1 MKFSPYIVLLFVILA
16 SCGEI
21 KKSEASDNRNINHIT
36 TDKPIVGD
44 FDRDKYPILQNAI
57 QLKLGGELKESIEE
71 FNRAEK
77 VYGEMIPIYLNRGDV
92 FDQLGK
98 QNKAVSDFS
107 NCLKLDSTYLPALL
121 NRGLIYA
128 HSNQIEKA
136 LSDFNKAIELK
147 PTEPASYLN
156 RAIAYRESGEIGL
169 ACSDLKKAKSLGIT
183 EKYNSNMTDRL
194 IDELNC
200 KK

>member
-1 MKFSPYIVLLFVILA
+1 MKCSTYIILLLVILT

-21 KKSEASDNRNINHIT
+21 KKSETSDNRNIEHIT
-36 TDKPIVGD
+36 TDKPIVGE
-44 FDRDKYPILQNAI
+44 FDREKYPILQNAI
-57 QLKLGGELKESIEE
+57 LLKLDGELKESIEE

-77 VYGEMIPIYLNRGDV
+77 LYGEMIQIYLNRGDA

-98 QNKAVSDFS
+98 QYKAESDFS
-107 NCLKLDSTYLPALL
+107 SCLKIDSTYLPALL
-121 NRGLIYA
+121 NRGLVYT
-128 HSNQIEKA
+128 HSNRIEKA

-147 PTEPASYLN
+147 PTEPISYLN
-156 RAIAYRESGEIGL
+156 RAVAYRKSGKIDL

-183 EKYNSNMTDRL
+183 EKYNSDMTDKL
-194 IDELNC
+194 INELNC

>member
-1 MKFSPYIVLLFVILA
+1 MKFSTYIILLLLILT
-16 SCGEI
+16 SCVEM
-21 KKSEASDNRNINHIT
+21 KNSETSDNKNTEHIH

-44 FDRDKYPILQNAI
+44 FDREKYPILQNAI
-57 QLKLGGELKESIEE
+57 LLKLDGELKESIEE

-77 VYGEMIPIYLNRGDV
+77 EYGEMIQIYLNRGDA

-98 QNKAVSDFS
+98 QNKAESDFS

-121 NRGLIYA
+121 NRGLVYT
-128 HSNQIEKA
+128 HSNRIEKA

-156 RAIAYRESGEIGL
+156 RAVAYRKVNKTDL
-169 ACSDLKKAKSLGIT
+169 ACKDLKKAKSLGISK
-183 EKYNSNMTDRL
+183 KYNSDMADKM

-200 KK
+200 EK

>member
-1 MKFSPYIVLLFVILA
+1 MKISTYIVLLLVILA
-16 SCGEI
+16 SCGKI
-21 KKSEASDNRNINHIT
+21 KKSETSDNRHINHIT

-57 QLKLGGELKESIEE
+57 LLKLDGELKESIEE

-77 VYGEMIPIYLNRGDV
+77 VYGEMIPIYLNRGDA

-98 QNKAVSDFS
+98 QNKAESDFS
-107 NCLKLDSTYLPALL
+107 NCLKLDSTYLPTFL
-121 NRGLIYA
+121 NRGLVYT
-128 HSNQIEKA
+128 HSNRIEKA
-136 LSDFNKAIELK
+136 LFDFNNAIELK
-147 PTEPASYLN
+147 PTEPMSYLN
-156 RAIAYRESGEIGL
+156 RAIAYRESGKIGL

-183 EKYNSNMTDRL
+183 EKYNSDMTDKL